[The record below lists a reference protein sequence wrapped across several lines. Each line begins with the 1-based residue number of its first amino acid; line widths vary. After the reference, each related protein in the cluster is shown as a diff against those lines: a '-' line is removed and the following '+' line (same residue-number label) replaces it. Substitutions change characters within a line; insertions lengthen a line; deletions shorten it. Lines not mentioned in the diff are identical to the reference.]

1 MEAERIREWLMGPV
15 VAVATPFGE
24 DFSLD
29 LDALQENVRYMID
42 HGIRTG
48 QGALLVA
55 AAGGEHPTLNADER
69 KAVMESAVEA
79 AQGEVPVLASIQHTD
94 VRVIID
100 LARHASRAGLQG
112 AQLGPTY
119 YYPPT
124 EGDALRLFQ
133 MVAEESDVS
142 LMVYHTY
149 WEGLNMSLDL
159 LKRLAE
165 IPTVRGLKWD
175 APTDAEYQ
183 RGFAALHDDLVIIDN
198 SARYALGHSLGGRGF
213 ITHVGAFWPEYPIR
227 IWDLL
232 ERGDYDG
239 VEDALAAFQ
248 EPWGLW
254 TGKVEAA
261 TGGEGPFIKAAM
273 EAIGLR
279 AGPPRPPSV
288 RPPEHLLAEIREL
301 LKSSRAPHAGER
313 TQATA

>member
-15 VAVATPFGE
+15 VAVATPFKE
-24 DFSLD
+24 DHSLD

-42 HGIRTG
+42 NGVRTG

-69 KAVMESAVEA
+69 KAAMEAAVDA
-79 AQGEVPVLASIQHTD
+79 AQGEAPVLASIQHTD
-94 VRVIID
+94 VRIILD
-100 LARHASRAGLQG
+100 LARHGSKVGLQG

-119 YYPPT
+119 YYTQT

-142 LMVYHTY
+142 ILVYHTY

-159 LKRLAE
+159 LRRLAD

-175 APTDAEYQ
+175 APTDEEYRQ
-183 RGFAALHDDLVIIDN
+183 GITALRDELVIIDN
-198 SARYALGHSLGGRGF
+198 SGRYALSHSLGARGF
-213 ITHVGAFWPEYPIR
+213 ITHVGGFWPEYSVR
-227 IWDLL
+227 IWNLL

-248 EPWGLW
+248 KPWGSW
-254 TGKVEAA
+254 TRKVTAV

-273 EAIGLR
+273 EAMGLR

-288 RPPEHLLAEIREL
+288 RPPEHLVDEIREL
-301 LKSSRAPHAGER
+301 LRSSGVPQVGER
-313 TQATA
+313 AQATA

>member
-1 MEAERIREWLMGPV
+1 MEAERIREWLKGPV

-24 DFSLD
+24 DYSLD
-29 LDALQENVRYMID
+29 LDALQGNVRYMID

-69 KAVMESAVEA
+69 KAIMESAVEA

-100 LARHASRAGLQG
+100 LARHASRVGLQG

-124 EGDALRLFQ
+124 EGDAFRLFQ
-133 MVAEESDVS
+133 TVAEESDVS

-175 APTDAEYQ
+175 APTEEEYR
-183 RGFAALHDDLVIIDN
+183 RGFAALNDDLVIIDN

-213 ITHVGAFWPEYPIR
+213 ITHVGAFWPEYPLR
-227 IWDLL
+227 IWGLL

-254 TGKVEAA
+254 TGKVEAV

-273 EAIGLR
+273 EASGLK

-301 LKSSRAPHAGER
+301 LRSSGAPHAGER
-313 TQATA
+313 EEATA